1 MIEFTVLGDA
11 QAQGRPRA
19 GRTRSGKVRMY
30 DPQSSRTYKQ
40 YVKLVASQH
49 APKKL
54 ILGPVSVS
62 IKIYRQIPKC
72 MSKKLRKLSLDEIY
86 RPTKKPDC
94 SNIAKGIEDALNG
107 VIYKDD
113 SQIVEL
119 QVSKYYSEKP
129 RVEITIKEMDQ
140 EVS

>member
-1 MIEFTVLGDA
+1 MIKFTVLGDA

-19 GRTRSGKVRMY
+19 GRTRSGQVKMY

-49 APKKL
+49 APKNL

-62 IKIYRQIPKC
+62 IKIYRQIPKS
-72 MSKKLRKLSLDEIY
+72 MSKKLRKLSLDEIH

-129 RVEITIKEMDQ
+129 RVEVTIQEIDQ